1 MKLFSLFKKTP
12 TLAVHN
18 GQFHAD
24 DIFASATLNILL
36 KNNLRVIRTRDEALI
51 TKADYVVDVGGIH
64 DEATNRFDHHQKGYA
79 GFRDNGIPYAAFGL
93 VWKKFGAQ
101 VCGSQ
106 EVADMID
113 ERLVCAIDADDN
125 GMSLIDLKGTI
136 SPRSL
141 QSFLYAYRPT
151 WKEDASMYDESFYML
166 VPLAQKFLM
175 REIIQTKD
183 FLEAKN
189 AVEKAY
195 QNSQDKQIIVLDSQY
210 PFQDVLTSHSEP
222 LYAVLQKKS
231 NTDWVVEAVRT
242 EPKSFKNRKDLPESW
257 AGLRDKNFAD
267 VSGVPDAIFCH
278 NGRWL
283 AVAKTKEGALTLAQK
298 ALEDK

>member
-1 MKLFSLFKKTP
+1 MKIFSAFKKTP
-12 TLAVHN
+12 TLAVHS

-24 DIFASATLNILL
+24 DIFASATLNIIL
-36 KNNLRVIRTRDEALI
+36 KNNLKIIRTRDQSLI
-51 TKADYVVDVGGIH
+51 EKAEYVADVGGIH

-79 GFRDNGIPYAAFGL
+79 GFRANGIPYAAFGL
-93 VWKKFGAQ
+93 VWKKYGAQ

-151 WKEDASMYDESFYML
+151 WKEDSSMYDQSFYML
-166 VPLAQKFLM
+166 LPLAQKFLE
-175 REIIQTKD
+175 REVIQVKD

-195 QNSQDKQIIVLDSQY
+195 QNTQDKRLIILDSQY
-210 PFQDVLTSHSEP
+210 PFQDVLTSHPEP

-231 NTDWVVEAVRT
+231 NTDWVVEAVRI
-242 EPKSFKNRKDLPESW
+242 EPKSFKNRKDLPETW
-257 AGLRDKNFAD
+257 AGLRDD
-267 VSGVPDAIFCH
+267 VLAQATGVSDAVFCH

-283 AVAKTKEGALTLAQK
+283 AVAKTKTGALALAQK
-298 ALEDK
+298 ALEN